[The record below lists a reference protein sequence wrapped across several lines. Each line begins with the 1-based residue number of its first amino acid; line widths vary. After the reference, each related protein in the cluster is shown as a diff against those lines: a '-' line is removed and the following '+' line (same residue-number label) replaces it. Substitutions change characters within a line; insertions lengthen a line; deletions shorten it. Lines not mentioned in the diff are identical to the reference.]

1 VLCGAETATAV
12 APAAIAIMIPATI
25 AILAPLDT
33 IFHDI
38 KLYLRM
44 TIVFGCCRI
53 YHDSLQK

>member
-1 VLCGAETATAV
+1 MV

-44 TIVFGCCRI
+44 TIVFGCGRI